1 VAMVWRSHH
10 GATLQGWGN
19 VWRWWVG
26 RTMARPYRGGGMCG
40 DGGSVAPWRDPTGA
54 IVWRWGEA
62 GKAAGRE
69 ELPLSKRYILEY
81 DLIRGCFLS
90 L

>member
-1 VAMVWRSHH
+1 MS
-10 GATLQGWGN
+10 
-19 VWRWWVG
+19 
-26 RTMARPYRGGGMCG
+26 G
-40 DGGSVAPWRDPTGA
+40 DGVAVAPWRDPTGA

>member
-1 VAMVWRSHH
+1 
-10 GATLQGWGN
+10 
-19 VWRWWVG
+19 
-26 RTMARPYRGGGMCG
+26 MARPYRGGGMFG
-40 DGGSVAPWRDPTGA
+40 DGVAVAPWRDPTGFGGMSGDGVAVAPWRDPTGA
-54 IVWRWGEA
+54 MVWRWGEA

>member
-1 VAMVWRSHH
+1 MARPYRVGEWVAIVWRSHH

-19 VWRWWVG
+19 E
-26 RTMARPYRGGGMCG
+26 G

>member
-1 VAMVWRSHH
+1 MLIPTKFRLSRNECDGVA
-10 GATLQGWGN
+10 
-19 VWRWWVG
+19 
-26 RTMARPYRGGGMCG
+26 
-40 DGGSVAPWRDPTGA
+40 VAPWRDPTGA
-54 IVWRWGEA
+54 MVWRWGEA

>member
-1 VAMVWRSHH
+1 MTWYS
-10 GATLQGWGN
+10 
-19 VWRWWVG
+19 VWRWCGG
-26 RTMARPYRGGGMCG
+26 RTMARPYRGGGMYG
-40 DGGSVAPWRDPTGA
+40 DGEAVAPWRDPTGA
-54 IVWRWGEA
+54 MVWRWGEA